1 MIIIIAIVFVI
12 VIMIIVIVIVIFIVI
27 ICFVSNANENG
38 LSQLSGVNVNP
49 SLKVTLLFCNNI
61 VIVFLSNVKLLK
73 VDWRQFLG

>member
-12 VIMIIVIVIVIFIVI
+12 VIIIIVIVIFSVI
-27 ICFVSNANENG
+27 ISFVSNANENG

-61 VIVFLSNVKLLK
+61 VIVIVFLSNVKLLK